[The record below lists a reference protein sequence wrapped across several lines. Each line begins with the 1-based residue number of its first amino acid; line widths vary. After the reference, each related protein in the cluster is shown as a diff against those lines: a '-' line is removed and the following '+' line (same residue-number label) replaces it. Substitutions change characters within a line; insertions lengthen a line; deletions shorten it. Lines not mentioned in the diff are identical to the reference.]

1 MAKARVKDIIE
12 ALANPIVSAL
22 GLELVE
28 VEYVREGK
36 ELFLRIYIYKSGGVS
51 IDDCVAV
58 NKSLD
63 EELERVDPIAEP
75 YTLEVSSPGLD
86 RPFRTARDFERYE
99 GELVEVQLFQ
109 PTDGQ
114 KFFEGTLIGLK
125 SRDDTMVVAI
135 DAEGTSKEF
144 PKSIVATVKRKIVF

>member
-12 ALANPIVSAL
+12 QLAKPIVASL

-36 ELFLRIYIYKSGGVS
+36 ELFLRIYIYNEAGVS

-58 NKSLD
+58 NKLMD

-109 PTDGQ
+109 PEDGK
-114 KFFEGTLIGLK
+114 KFFEGTLIGL
-125 SRDDTMVVAI
+125 RTREDTTVVAI
-135 DAEGTSKEF
+135 DMEGVLREF
-144 PKSIVATVKRKIVF
+144 PKAIVATVKRKIVF